1 MWYHATW
8 QNIQLIRRFNMAIQ
22 EGLAYWAS
30 VTTPNTRFE
39 PVYSVDLVVDENV
52 ASDFENRG
60 FKVKTLKINDEEIGK
75 AITIKRKV
83 NGKKGPRNAPK
94 LYNKNKEQIDV
105 LIGNGSK
112 VKVQY
117 DEWEVSNSFGKFK
130 GLDFQAMQVLDL
142 ISYRTGD
149 GEEFEAMEG
158 GEEF

>member
-1 MWYHATW
+1 
-8 QNIQLIRRFNMAIQ
+8 MAIQ

-39 PVYSVDLVVDENV
+39 PVYSVDLVVDDEV
-52 ASDFENRG
+52 ATDFENRG
-60 FKVKTLKINDEEIGK
+60 FKVKTLKINDEEVGK

>member
-1 MWYHATW
+1 
-8 QNIQLIRRFNMAIQ
+8 MAIQ

-39 PVYSVDLVVDENV
+39 PVYSVDLVVDDEV
-52 ASDFENRG
+52 ATDFENRG
-60 FKVKTLKINDEEIGK
+60 FRVKTLKINDEEIGK

>member
-1 MWYHATW
+1 
-8 QNIQLIRRFNMAIQ
+8 MAIQ

-52 ASDFENRG
+52 AADFENLG
-60 FKVKTLKINDEEIGK
+60 FRVKTLKINDEEVGK
-75 AITIKRKV
+75 AITIKRIV

-112 VKVQY
+112 VKVQF

-142 ISYRTGD
+142 ISYKTGD

>member
-1 MWYHATW
+1 
-8 QNIQLIRRFNMAIQ
+8 MAIQ

-60 FKVKTLKINDEEIGK
+60 FKVKTLKINDEEVGK

-117 DEWEVSNSFGKFK
+117 DEWEITNSFGHFK
-130 GLDFQAMQVLDL
+130 RLDFQALQVIDL
-142 ISYRTGD
+142 VSYKSED
-149 GEEFEAMEG
+149 GAEFN
-158 GEEF
+158 

>member
-1 MWYHATW
+1 
-8 QNIQLIRRFNMAIQ
+8 MAIQ

-52 ASDFENRG
+52 AADFETRG
-60 FKVKTLKINDEEIGK
+60 FRVKTLKINDEEVGK

>member
-1 MWYHATW
+1 
-8 QNIQLIRRFNMAIQ
+8 MAIQ

-60 FKVKTLKINDEEIGK
+60 FKVKTLKINDEEVGK

-83 NGKKGPRNAPK
+83 NGKKGTRNAPK

-142 ISYRTGD
+142 ISYKTGD

>member
-1 MWYHATW
+1 
-8 QNIQLIRRFNMAIQ
+8 MAIQ

-142 ISYRTGD
+142 ISYKTGD

>member
-1 MWYHATW
+1 
-8 QNIQLIRRFNMAIQ
+8 MAIQ

-39 PVYSVDLVVDENV
+39 PVYSVDLVVDEEAATN
-52 ASDFENRG
+52 FENRG
-60 FKVKTLKINDEEIGK
+60 FKVKTLKINDEEVGK
-75 AITIKRKV
+75 AVTIKRKV

-142 ISYRTGD
+142 ISYKTGD

>member
-1 MWYHATW
+1 
-8 QNIQLIRRFNMAIQ
+8 MAIQ

-39 PVYSVDLVVDENV
+39 PVYSVDLVVDEK
-52 ASDFENRG
+52 AATDFEKRG
-60 FKVKTLKINDEEIGK
+60 FKVKTLKVNDEEVGK
-75 AITIKRKV
+75 AVTIKRKV

>member
-1 MWYHATW
+1 
-8 QNIQLIRRFNMAIQ
+8 MAIQ

-60 FKVKTLKINDEEIGK
+60 FKVKTLKINDEEVGK

>member
-1 MWYHATW
+1 
-8 QNIQLIRRFNMAIQ
+8 
-22 EGLAYWAS
+22 
-30 VTTPNTRFE
+30 
-39 PVYSVDLVVDENV
+39 VDLVVDEK
-52 ASDFENRG
+52 AATDFEKRG
-60 FKVKTLKINDEEIGK
+60 FKVKTLKVNDEEVGK
-75 AITIKRKV
+75 AVTIKRKV

-117 DEWEVSNSFGKFK
+117 DEWEVSNSFGNFK

>member
-1 MWYHATW
+1 
-8 QNIQLIRRFNMAIQ
+8 MAIQ

-94 LYNKNKEQIDV
+94 LYNRNKEQIDV

-142 ISYRTGD
+142 ISYKTGD

>member
-1 MWYHATW
+1 
-8 QNIQLIRRFNMAIQ
+8 MAIQ

>member
-1 MWYHATW
+1 
-8 QNIQLIRRFNMAIQ
+8 MAIQ

-39 PVYSVDLVVDENV
+39 PVYSVDLVVDEEAATN
-52 ASDFENRG
+52 FENRG
-60 FKVKTLKINDEEIGK
+60 FKVKTLKINDEEVGK
-75 AITIKRKV
+75 AVTIKRKV

>member
-1 MWYHATW
+1 
-8 QNIQLIRRFNMAIQ
+8 MAIQ

-39 PVYSVDLVVDENV
+39 PVYSVDLVVDDEV
-52 ASDFENRG
+52 ATDFENRG
-60 FKVKTLKINDEEIGK
+60 FRVKTLKINDEEVGK

>member
-1 MWYHATW
+1 
-8 QNIQLIRRFNMAIQ
+8 MAIQ

-60 FKVKTLKINDEEIGK
+60 FKVKTLKINDEEVGK

-142 ISYRTGD
+142 ISYKTGD

>member
-1 MWYHATW
+1 
-8 QNIQLIRRFNMAIQ
+8 MAIQ

-39 PVYSVDLVVDENV
+39 PVYSVDLVVDEK
-52 ASDFENRG
+52 AATDFEKRG
-60 FKVKTLKINDEEIGK
+60 FKVKTLKINDEEVGK
-75 AITIKRKV
+75 AVTIKRKV